1 MSSHKDKGYNQ
12 AIYLLRELDFD
23 PVFDFFVIIPLHCR
37 VFQAFKLPDQVDEC
51 VKSGIIDIRKAKKS
65 KSLSVPS
72 IAFID
77 VDASNK
83 SHIEMKCRLYLM
95 VKGTPAYI
103 PIYIWLKEK
112 DYPVSMSPIIMVDS
126 PQGILLFSVAIP
138 RQLHV
143 QS

>member
-1 MSSHKDKGYNQ
+1 M
-12 AIYLLRELDFD
+12 
-23 PVFDFFVIIPLHCR
+23 
-37 VFQAFKLPDQVDEC
+37 
-51 VKSGIIDIRKAKKS
+51 DIRKAKKS

-126 PQGILLFSVAIP
+126 PQGILLFFITIP

>member
-1 MSSHKDKGYNQ
+1 
-12 AIYLLRELDFD
+12 
-23 PVFDFFVIIPLHCR
+23 
-37 VFQAFKLPDQVDEC
+37 
-51 VKSGIIDIRKAKKS
+51 
-65 KSLSVPS
+65 
-72 IAFID
+72 
-77 VDASNK
+77 
-83 SHIEMKCRLYLM
+83 MKCRLYLM